1 MVSAQEPIP
10 VMIDSDMTSDDWMAV
25 LYVLNNS
32 NYSVKAITVTGTGF
46 AYCDAGIRAAL
57 GLLALVEADG
67 IPVSCGAEAPLMGN
81 NAPPSDWRTTL
92 AKVEAAGLPEGGAAA
107 AEDAVTLFTSVLETS
122 PEKVTVLAL
131 GPLTNIA
138 AALEA
143 KPELTEKIEMI
154 YLMGGAVDVPG
165 SRVSDQ
171 NTTAEWNIYSDPHAA
186 RLVFESGA
194 PLTLIPLDATN
205 AMPVT
210 NAFVSKLEAV
220 KGTPVAD
227 FIHTLL
233 LDNQDGIDGG
243 YYFLWDQ
250 LAAVVMTHPELVTI
264 TPREL
269 TVIDIPGSPEE
280 GRTKPV
286 ANGSQIFVVTAPD
299 VEAVEQQ
306 LIAGWNS

>member
-25 LYVLNNS
+25 LYVLNDPA
-32 NYSVKAITVTGTGF
+32 YSVKAITVTGTGF
-46 AYCDAGIRAAL
+46 AYCDAGVRAAL
-57 GLLALVEADG
+57 GLLALVDASD
-67 IPVSCGAEAPLMGN
+67 IPVSCGAETPLMGN
-81 NAPPSDWRTTL
+81 NAPPADWRTTL
-92 AKVEAAGLPEGGAAA
+92 DMIEAAGLPEGGAAA

-299 VEAVEQQ
+299 VDAVEQQ